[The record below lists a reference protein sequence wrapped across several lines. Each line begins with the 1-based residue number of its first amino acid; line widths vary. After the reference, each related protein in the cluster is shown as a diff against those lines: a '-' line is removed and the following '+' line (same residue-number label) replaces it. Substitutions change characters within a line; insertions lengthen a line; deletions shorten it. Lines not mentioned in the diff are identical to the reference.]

1 MISKALLNLIRSR
14 NSKKNG
20 ELKRLKQPPKWLEPL
35 SVKRQYTARL
45 YMYTLQIR
53 KVITDLIYPKLNYWL
68 AGGTI
73 SYPDPVLTS
82 DKRSDALIDI
92 VIDDIN
98 DTLELILEI
107 LEPFQTSAQNS
118 AKFFGLE
125 IAAFNKIQYEKTV
138 NSVLGVDIFLEEPWL
153 VPQLEL
159 FSNQNSQL
167 IANMTE
173 NEVERVSGYVQRAIQ
188 DGSSHKSLVESI
200 EKSFGITRR
209 HAKLIARDQTSK
221 LNGSLTKLRQQ
232 EAGISTYKWQTSQDE
247 RVRKDHKALS
257 GKLCRWDDPTVY
269 YNEKTKT
276 WEKRSKIGGT
286 NVAPSVDV
294 NCRCIP
300 IPVLQNIFN

>member
-1 MISKALLNLIRSR
+1 MVSKAFLDSVRAR

-45 YMYTLQIR
+45 YKYTFQIR
-53 KVITDLIYPKLNYWL
+53 KVITDLIYPKLDYWL
-68 AGGTI
+68 SAGTI
-73 SYPDPVLTS
+73 SYPDPVLPS
-82 DKRSDALIDI
+82 DKRNDALIDV

-98 DTLELILEI
+98 DTLELIIEI
-107 LEPFQTSAQNS
+107 LETFQTSAQNS
-118 AKFFGLE
+118 AKLFGLE
-125 IAAFNKIQYEKTV
+125 IAAFNKIQYQKTV
-138 NSVLGVDIFLEEPWL
+138 HSVLGVDIFLEEPWL

-159 FSNQNSQL
+159 FANQNSQL
-167 IANMTE
+167 ISNMTN
-173 NEVERVSGYVQRAIQ
+173 NEIERVSGYVQRAIQ

-221 LNGSLTKLRQQ
+221 LNGSLTKLRQE
-232 EAGISTYKWQTSQDE
+232 EAGISTYRWQTSQDE
-247 RVRKDHKALS
+247 RVRADHRALS

-269 YNEKTKT
+269 YNEKTKR
-276 WEKRSKIGGT
+276 WEKRSRIGGT

-300 IPVLQNIFN
+300 IPVLQDIFN